1 MYLGEKGEWLYYRKG
16 FKEYISNHE
25 DREPHVQQEA
35 NKTFMP
41 MLEQFE
47 KVCVTE
53 NHQPHMN
60 QKL

>member
-1 MYLGEKGEWLYYRKG
+1 MYLGEKGEWPYYRKG

-25 DREPHVQQEA
+25 DREPHRSTEA
-35 NKTFMP
+35 NKMFMP
-41 MLEQFE
+41 MLEQFV
-47 KVCVTE
+47 KSVLTE